1 MKIETE
7 DLKKMFNNSIK
18 FNEILSKFSWFNL
31 GGPAEIFFKPENEN
45 QLSKFLNTIKNLKI
59 NIIGAGSNTLIRD
72 GGIKG
77 VTIKLSTKFS
87 YVKLIEENTIEV
99 GASTM
104 DKKLSQFATDNS
116 ITGFEF
122 LSCIPGSVGGAIKMN
137 SGCYGDDISKILTS
151 IKVIDFNGKIFEI
164 ENNDINFQYRGCNL
178 PNDIIILSAK
188 FEGKHL
194 PKEKVEEKQKSLI
207 ERKKNSQPSQ
217 IKTCGSTFKNTLN
230 KKAWEL
236 IKNSDCAEMSVGD
249 AKISK
254 KHCNFFVNEGKASS
268 ADIEELMNK
277 VNKKVFEKTGI
288 KLELEIKVVGEYR

>member
-178 PNDIIILSAK
+178 PNDII
-188 FEGKHL
+188 L
-194 PKEKVEEKQKSLI
+194 PKRKVEEKQKSLV

-254 KHCNFFVNEGKASS
+254 KHCNFFVNEGKATS

>member
-1 MKIETE
+1 MQ
-7 DLKKMFNNSIK
+7 N
-18 FNEILSKFSWFNL
+18 
-31 GGPAEIFFKPENEN
+31 
-45 QLSKFLNTIKNLKI
+45 
-59 NIIGAGSNTLIRD
+59 
-72 GGIKG
+72 
-77 VTIKLSTKFS
+77 
-87 YVKLIEENTIEV
+87 
-99 GASTM
+99 
-104 DKKLSQFATDNS
+104 
-116 ITGFEF
+116 
-122 LSCIPGSVGGAIKMN
+122 
-137 SGCYGDDISKILTS
+137 DISKILTS

-188 FEGKHL
+188 FKGKHL
-194 PKEKVEEKQKSLI
+194 PKRKVEEKQKSLV

-236 IKNSDCAEMSVGD
+236 IKNSDCAEMSVGG

-254 KHCNFFVNEGKASS
+254 KHCNFFVNEGKATS